1 MTFQIIIG
9 HCCVGA
15 AGLIAPRLGQERT
28 TRYSVTKCV
37 AAALAWM
44 AVLGTAAATADTTYF
59 YTGSPYTAINT
70 GLLPCSPSPCTNPP
84 NPNAAADAA
93 VFGTNLTGF
102 ITFGIDTT
110 GLTETFNDL
119 FTAPITAAGFASGDI
134 RWGRTF
140 GVGSL
145 TLTNGAITDWNLSLG
160 SGS

>member
-15 AGLIAPRLGQERT
+15 AELIAPRLGQERT

-44 AVLGTAAATADTTYF
+44 AVLGTAAARADTTYF

-70 GLLPCSPSPCTNPP
+70 DTICIPTPVCSP

-93 VFGTNLTGF
+93 VLRTNLTGF
-102 ITFGIDTT
+102 ITFSIDTI

-119 FTAPITAAGFASGDI
+119 LTAPITAAGFASGDI
-134 RWGRTF
+134 HWGGGLF
-140 GVGSL
+140 GF
-145 TLTNGAITDWNLSLG
+145 
-160 SGS
+160 